1 MGKQLDE
8 EHFFG
13 IGKVAEKRTVEP
25 HKDVIS
31 LSSNIERY
39 LIWSLKKPS
48 PNCQFKSSTS

>member
-1 MGKQLDE
+1 MGNQLDE
-8 EHFFG
+8 KDFFG